1 MLDCSELPE
10 VRLLFPQLKSR
21 NEQLFVA
28 HMLAREKALTTV
40 FGDSDPPEA
49 LAPKNAELAAAWT
62 GGGVKRFAPR
72 GERTGWTWCTHG
84 LAQPFPNELGQLKS
98 ASDEEALSGFGVE
111 YVLSA
116 AADASWAPDILF
128 SMAHRTLLDEKAP
141 LFLPGHRT
149 ASGAFASLVPGSTL
163 GGLVAT
169 LGDYETDLRLPGGG
183 CTLVHLVGV
192 TAAELAKA
200 KSLGATARGT
210 GVLLHVLGALGVGVV
225 TDPKR
230 ACATQHRDF
239 ARLWAEG
246 EKEIPA

>member
-10 VRLLFPQLKSR
+10 VRLLFPQLKTR

-49 LAPKNAELAAAWT
+49 VTPPDPALAAAWT
-62 GGGVKRFAPR
+62 GGGVKRFKPNGTR
-72 GERTGWTWCTHG
+72 KHWLYCTHG
-84 LAQPFPNELGQLKS
+84 LAQPFPTELAQLKP
-98 ASDEEALSGFGVE
+98 ASDADALSGFGLE
-111 YVLSA
+111 YVLTTNEP
-116 AADASWAPDILF
+116 ADWPLQLLF
-128 SMAHRTLLDEKAP
+128 SMARRVLLDEKAP

-149 ASGAFASLVPGSTL
+149 SLKGSVL
-163 GGLVAT
+163 GGMVAT

-192 TAAELAKA
+192 TTEELETA
-200 KSLGATARGT
+200 KSLGGTARGT
-210 GVLLHVLGALGVGVV
+210 GVLLEVLEVLGVGVA

-230 ACATQHRDF
+230 ASVTQHPDF
-239 ARLWAEG
+239 SKHWENAL
-246 EKEIPA
+246 KNIPET